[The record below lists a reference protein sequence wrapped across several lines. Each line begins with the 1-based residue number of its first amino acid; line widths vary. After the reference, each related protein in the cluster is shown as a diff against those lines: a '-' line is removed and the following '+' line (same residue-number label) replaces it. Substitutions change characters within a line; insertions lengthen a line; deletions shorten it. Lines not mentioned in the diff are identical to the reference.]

1 MTDAVGGGVYI
12 AGGPPTRTFTIG
24 LVGASNIA
32 ITRMLPAFAAL
43 GIGVRGLYDNEPRRF
58 RYWAD
63 SGIEGQT
70 TNLDQLLGGD
80 IDAVYIS
87 TRNDQHLAEAV
98 AAAEAGKHILVEKPM
113 TLSIA
118 DAQTMIDAATH
129 NGVVLAVNHH
139 LVASPLHV
147 TGRQLLADGRIGNL
161 VGARINNAGTLPA
174 HLRGWRLSNAPGAG
188 VILDLTVHDASV
200 LNPLFGTTPLE
211 ITAMAATQAVWN
223 DSSAADSVM
232 TLIRYGP
239 GSSGADQLAFAHDS
253 FTVAAPSS
261 YLEILGDQGAVIIR
275 DAMNQDTAGTVEL
288 HTSEGRAPVDVDCSD
303 DLYQI
308 LLRAF
313 RAAIHGEGRPTV
325 TGTEGLLALQVAL
338 AAEQSAAEGRTVESC
353 TNRKEI
359 TDV

>member
-1 MTDAVGGGVYI
+1 MTDAVEGGVCVV
-12 AGGPPTRTFTIG
+12 GGLPASPFTIG

-32 ITRMLPAFAAL
+32 MTRMLPAFAAL

-63 SGIEGQT
+63 SCVEGQT
-70 TNLDQLLGGD
+70 TNLDQLLSGD

-98 AAAEAGKHILVEKPM
+98 AVAKAGKHILVEKPM

-147 TGRQLLADGRIGNL
+147 NGRQLVADGRIGNL

-211 ITAMAATQAVWN
+211 ITAMAATQPAWN
-223 DSSAADSVM
+223 DTSAADSVM

-239 GSSGADQLAFAHDS
+239 SSSGADRLAFAHDS

-261 YLEILGDQGAVIIR
+261 YLEILGDQGAVIR

-288 HTSEGRAPVDVDCSD
+288 HTSEGRAPVDVDCGD

-313 RAAIHGEGRPTV
+313 RAAIHGEGQPTV

-338 AAEQSAAEGRTVESC
+338 AAEQSAAEGRTVEIS
-353 TNRKEI
+353 KLQLH
-359 TDV
+359 

>member
-1 MTDAVGGGVYI
+1 VTGAVEGGVYV
-12 AGGPPTRTFTIG
+12 AGGLPTRPFIIG
-24 LVGASNIA
+24 LVGATNIA
-32 ITRMLPAFAAL
+32 MTRMLPAFAAL
-43 GIGVRGLYDNEPRRF
+43 GIGVRGLYDNEPRWF

-63 SGIEGQT
+63 SCIEGQT
-70 TNLDQLLGGD
+70 TNLDQLLAGD

-87 TRNDQHLAEAV
+87 RNDQHLAEAV
-98 AAAEAGKHILVEKPM
+98 AAAKAGKHILVEKPM

-139 LVASPLHV
+139 LVASPLHN
-147 TGRQLLADGRIGNL
+147 TGRQLIADGRIGNL

-174 HLRGWRLSNAPGAG
+174 HLRGWRLSNAPSAG

-211 ITAMAATQAVWN
+211 ITAMAATQAAWN

-239 GSSGADQLAFAHDS
+239 GSSGADRLAFAHDS

-261 YLEILGDQGAVIIR
+261 YLEILGDQGR
-275 DAMNQDTAGTVEL
+275 HRHPRCHESG
-288 HTSEGRAPVDVDCSD
+288 HRRHRRAPH
-303 DLYQI
+303 I
-308 LLRAF
+308 
-313 RAAIHGEGRPTV
+313 
-325 TGTEGLLALQVAL
+325 
-338 AAEQSAAEGRTVESC
+338 
-353 TNRKEI
+353 
-359 TDV
+359 